1 MKTHT
6 PGPWEYRPS
15 KTGHCA
21 VWPCGCS
28 ERVAD
33 VYAPLDDR
41 FAAPAQ
47 CNARLIAAAPD
58 LLEACKAARDTLDRL
73 MGDTDL
79 DDDTSLEMRTF
90 KMLNV
95 AIAKAEGK

>member
-1 MKTHT
+1 MDRPESLYS

-58 LLEACKAARDTLDRL
+58 LLEACKMFVDACENAPSKTAAAVRMAR
-73 MGDTDL
+73 
-79 DDDTSLEMRTF
+79 
-90 KMLNV
+90 V